1 MVLGELS
8 EENKEDNYCNRK
20 TYFDFK
26 LLKAFICEKL
36 LSKQSKMKA
45 LHGLAFVFYLHCE
58 ESFVKQI
65 FEINDRQEV
74 S

>member
-1 MVLGELS
+1 M
-8 EENKEDNYCNRK
+8 D
-20 TYFDFK
+20 
-26 LLKAFICEKL
+26 
-36 LSKQSKMKA
+36 

-65 FEINDRQEV
+65 FEINDRREV